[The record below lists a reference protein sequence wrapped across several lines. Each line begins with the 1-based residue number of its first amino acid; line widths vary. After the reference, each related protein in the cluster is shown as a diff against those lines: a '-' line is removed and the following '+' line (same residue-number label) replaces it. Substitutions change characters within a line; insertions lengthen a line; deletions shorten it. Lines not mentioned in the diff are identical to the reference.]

1 MQSLKQFKP
10 TEAQVRSA
18 ENTLVAM
25 THEQT
30 VRPIVER
37 YETEIL
43 AKHQFP
49 IAAKWVEKGIGIEY
63 RIILDRKQAFLL
75 SEEDA
80 STFYKECEKARIAA
94 KLTVMAEGNC
104 PLCEAEHVRIQAENA
119 LIESM
124 GTIPGMEIFAKRVLT
139 LETRARA
146 INLILALLAPFVG
159 DAATILARFG
169 VAKPV

>member
-1 MQSLKQFKP
+1 MQTLKQFKP
-10 TEAQVRSA
+10 NEAQIRAA

-30 VRPIVER
+30 VRPVVES

-49 IAAKWVEKGIGIEY
+49 IAAKWVEKGIEHSIV
-63 RIILDRKQAFLL
+63 LDRKQAFLL

-80 STFYKECEKARIAA
+80 STFYKECEEARVAA

-139 LETRARA
+139 LEMRARA
-146 INLILALLAPFVG
+146 INLILGLLAPFVG
-159 DAATILARFG
+159 DAATILGRFG

>member
-10 TEAQVRSA
+10 TEAQIRAA

-30 VRPIVER
+30 VRPVVER

-43 AKHQFP
+43 ARHQFP
-49 IAAKWVEKGIGIEY
+49 IAAKWVEKGIGHS
-63 RIILDRKQAFLL
+63 IILDRKQAFLL
-75 SEEDA
+75 SEEHA
-80 STFYKECEKARIAA
+80 SIFYKECEEARIAS

-119 LIESM
+119 LLESM
-124 GTIPGMEIFAKRVLT
+124 ATIPGMEVFAKRVLT
-139 LETRARA
+139 LEMRARA
-146 INLILALLAPFVG
+146 IDLILGLLAPFVANG
-159 DAATILARFG
+159 ADILARFG
-169 VAKPV
+169 VTKPA